1 MHNAD
6 VEVLVEHMTYIFK
19 GLNTRKYPFVIKIRE
34 LIDEYEDVFV
44 SKLYKNW
51 KNYKNGFAKNQKHL
65 RRFLKGKIS
74 ESMFV
79 YISKIR
85 SILSL

>member
-51 KNYKNGFAKNQKHL
+51 K
-65 RRFLKGKIS
+65 
-74 ESMFV
+74 
-79 YISKIR
+79 
-85 SILSL
+85 